1 MTRERWN
8 GVKDIDMYICSVSE
22 GDEETTNMAVVPKYE
37 GKEEER
43 RIKRER
49 ERGGEGEKV

>member
-8 GVKDIDMYICSVSE
+8 GVKNIDMYIRDVSE

-49 ERGGEGEKV
+49 GREREKV